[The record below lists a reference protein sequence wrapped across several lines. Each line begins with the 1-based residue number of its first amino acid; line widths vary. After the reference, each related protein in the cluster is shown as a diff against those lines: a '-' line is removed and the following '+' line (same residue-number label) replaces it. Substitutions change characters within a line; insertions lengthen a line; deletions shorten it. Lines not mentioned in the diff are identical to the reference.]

1 MLGINR
7 YLVIVGAGL
16 FILIVFSLV
25 LALTTE
31 VSTLEEG
38 TPERSVQLF
47 LEHLKNDRFSE
58 AHSFLTLDKQKTCNA
73 VHFLRQFSDYGDS
86 QLQDSNI
93 SLNKPNQE
101 IAQATIVNLEISRI
115 EPSPFGSSEN
125 SYQESFTLILEDN
138 IWKISE
144 FNFPMHCFKE
154 ALN

>member
-16 FILIVFSLV
+16 FILIVSSLV

-31 VSTLEEG
+31 VATLEEG

>member
-7 YLVIVGAGL
+7 YLIIVGAGL
-16 FILIVFSLV
+16 FILIVSSLIV
-25 LALTTE
+25 ALTAK

-47 LEHLKNDRFSE
+47 LENLKNDQFSE
-58 AHSFLTLDKQKTCNA
+58 AHSFLTQGKQKTCDA
-73 VHFLRQFSDYGDS
+73 VHFLREFSDYGDS
-86 QLQDSNI
+86 QLQDANI
-93 SLNKPNQE
+93 SWIKPNQE

-125 SYQESFTLILEDN
+125 SYQESFTLIFEN
-138 IWKISE
+138 NMWKIAE
-144 FNFPMHCFKE
+144 FNFPMNCFKE